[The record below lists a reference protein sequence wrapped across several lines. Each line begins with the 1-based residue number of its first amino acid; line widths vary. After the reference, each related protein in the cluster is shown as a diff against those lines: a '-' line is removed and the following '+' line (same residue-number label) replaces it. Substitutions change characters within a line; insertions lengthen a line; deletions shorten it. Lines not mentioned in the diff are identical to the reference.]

1 MTKKE
6 EVTKLLWLDMEMT
19 GLDVDKEVP
28 IEVACIVTD
37 WQWNALS
44 TFHRV
49 IRQPAQILAAMDAWN
64 QEHHKASGLLDLIP
78 GGGDPSVVDEE
89 LAAWIGEHFVGGERA
104 ILAGNS
110 INQDRLFI
118 RKYLP
123 KTEARLHYRMLD
135 VTSWKVVFNG
145 LYAQKFKKKEAH
157 RALDDIRESIEEFKF
172 YLSFV
177 KV

>member
-1 MTKKE
+1 MTKKD
-6 EVTKLLWLDMEMT
+6 EVTKLFWLDMEMS

-28 IEVACIVTD
+28 IEIAAIVTGWD
-37 WQWNALS
+37 FKPLAQYHTVIQQPASYIQAMDPWNAK
-44 TFHRV
+44 
-49 IRQPAQILAAMDAWN
+49 
-64 QEHHKASGLLDLIP
+64 HHKESGLLVLIA
-78 GGGDPSVVDEE
+78 GGKKPEHVDQEV
-89 LAAWIGEHFVGGERA
+89 AAFIVQYFNGQRA

-123 KTEARLHYRMLD
+123 KTEALLHYRMVD

-145 LYAQKFKKKEAH
+145 LWQKKFKKKDGH
-157 RALDDIRESIEEFKF
+157 RALDDILESIEEFKF

-177 KV
+177 KP